1 MARHPLLIWSKD
13 ELILR
18 PTPGWGQKQTPEP
31 IRVGADGSLQPAD
44 ARIISL
50 VHGARHRAAF
60 GRGPTFRLSLAR
72 PGALVVHV
80 NSVARGVPQ
89 GPPAGATLVISLDGK
104 QALCRDLPDK
114 DGKDYPSDDEYDQD
128 FAIDVPAGEHEVRVD
143 NQGAD
148 WFSVDR
154 YVFRG
159 LK

>member
-1 MARHPLLIWSKD
+1 MARHPLLMWFKD
-13 ELILR
+13 ELVLR
-18 PTPGWGQKQTPEP
+18 PTPGWGQKQTQEP
-31 IRVGADGSLQPAD
+31 VRVGADGSLQPAD
-44 ARIISL
+44 ARILSL
-50 VHGARHRAAF
+50 VHGAQHRAAF

-80 NSVARGVPQ
+80 NSVARG
-89 GPPAGATLVISLDGK
+89 GATFVITLDGK
-104 QALCRDLPDK
+104 QALLHDLPDK

-128 FAIDVPAGEHEVRVD
+128 FVIAAPAGEHEVRVD